1 MGRVL
6 RRVGRVGKRAQ
17 RSERGAALV
26 EAALIIPLILLIVF
40 GAIEYGFA
48 FKDAAAVAGAARSGA
63 RIASAEPRDPNMPQD
78 AATAVATALHN
89 FPHVPSPEIWVYLS
103 GDNGYPL
110 GTSNFAS
117 CGLDCVKYTTTW
129 NTSTDSFQLN
139 TPTGSIPIN
148 DEHVC
153 PTDSAATWSRVGVYV
168 KATHQKIITN
178 LLPSPTTLTDHAV
191 FRLEPVLSSKCP

>member
-48 FKDAAAVAGAARSGA
+48 FKDAAAVAGAARSG
-63 RIASAEPRDPNMPQD
+63 
-78 AATAVATALHN
+78 ALHN